1 MNIRNHGIVE
11 GRLTRDIEVF
21 KNKDNSHKV
30 FVTVAVENNYKDTKG
45 ENKGKHGVQY
55 IQLQA
60 FVPEKIQLEKSVY
73 NYLHKGDLVG
83 FAYEMRSNNYTD
95 QKTGKDVYSQICFI
109 TDVDL
114 RQPKRTEQQDENSE
128 LVEDEIEEI

>member
-45 ENKGKHGVQY
+45 ENKGKRGVQY

-95 QKTGKDVYSQICFI
+95 QKTGKDIYSQICFI